1 MSDACNVS
9 CVSLCLCR
17 FPKDT
22 QPGLVRAK
30 DPAKKLIALG
40 IDFKPMEKIIEDS
53 MESLKNKGYIS

>member
-1 MSDACNVS
+1 
-9 CVSLCLCR
+9 LCR